1 MEQFTRRAVL
11 QSGVAAICT
20 SSLPVSR
27 AICPARQ
34 PRSGLPA
41 LLPLHEPIWASCSRA
56 FQPASSSN
64 SRFDADFV
72 TVAGRLQQ
80 SSSCWVIRPDWPRRH
95 ASSCSLPSGPNPT
108 LPIQAVYLQDI
119 GSGYEIVVPRMSA
132 INRSPT

>member
-27 AICPARQ
+27 GICPGAQ

-64 SRFDADFV
+64 SRFDAELRH
-72 TVAGRLQQ
+72 GRGSAATIQLVLGDQARLATSASLELLTAKRTQ
-80 SSSCWVIRPDWPRRH
+80 SHSADSGC
-95 ASSCSLPSGPNPT
+95 LPPGHRER
-108 LPIQAVYLQDI
+108 L
-119 GSGYEIVVPRMSA
+119 
-132 INRSPT
+132 